1 MYGNSFW
8 ATVVVPAMS
17 TVDLTQATFEST
29 IEDND
34 IVLVD
39 WWASWCG
46 PCIAF
51 APVYEEVS
59 SRHPDVVFAKVDTEA
74 ELGLASAAQI
84 QSIPTLMIFREQVL
98 LFRQAGALPEQA
110 LEDIIAQAKALD
122 MDEVRA
128 EMAKNEVPG

>member
-1 MYGNSFW
+1 
-8 ATVVVPAMS
+8 MS
-17 TVDLTQATFEST
+17 TVDLTQDTFEST
-29 IEDND
+29 LADND
-34 IVLVD
+34 IVIVD

-59 SRHPDVVFAKVDTEA
+59 SRHPDIVFGKVDTEA

-122 MDEVRA
+122 MDQVR
-128 EMAKNEVPG
+128 EDMAKDDVPSN